1 MTGDPRPS
9 STEGSTNEA
18 EDRVETSRMS
28 FGDHLEELR
37 GRLIKALTGVAL
49 GSILCLIIGRD
60 ILEIIYRPLLQ
71 VQFANGLQPSLQVL
85 APPAAFIA
93 YLKIGFL
100 SGLILSMPWVTYQLW
115 LFVAS
120 GLYQKERH
128 FMVLLFPATAGLFV
142 LGVMFLYFIVLP
154 IVLNFFISFNKKF
167 EPPGL
172 TATGFRS
179 LLLPGPPEASAATG
193 AVGDLQVPLLSEDP
207 SALSPGDVWVNTTT
221 RRLMVNTS
229 SGIMSIALEPGTMS
243 PAMHSQF
250 ALDFYISF
258 VLMLALAFGIAF
270 ETPVVVFFLAWTGIV
285 TTAAMGRARRY
296 VLFGTVIAAAM
307 LTPPDVISQILLAGP
322 MYLLF
327 ELGILVA
334 RITER
339 QPVTSRRDEP
349 PTGD

>member
-1 MTGDPRPS
+1 MTDKPGQS
-9 STEGSTNEA
+9 STEKPATDAHG
-18 EDRVETSRMS
+18 RVESSRMS
-28 FGDHLEELR
+28 FGDHLDELR
-37 GRLIKALTGVAL
+37 NRLIKALVGVVLTSIVAL
-49 GSILCLIIGRD
+49 IFGRD
-60 ILEIIYRPLLQ
+60 ILEVIYRPLLQ

-100 SGLILSMPWVTYQLW
+100 SGLILAMPWVTYQLW
-115 LFVAS
+115 LFVTS
-120 GLYQKERH
+120 GLYHKERH
-128 FMVLLFPATAGLFV
+128 FMVLLLPATAGLFV

-154 IVLNFFISFNKKF
+154 IVLNFFISFNKQF
-167 EPPGL
+167 EPPGM

-179 LLLPGPPEASAATG
+179 LLLPEATEAPAATG
-193 AVGDLQVPLLSEDP
+193 AVGDVQVPLLSEDP
-207 SALSPGDVWVNTTT
+207 AALSPGDVWVNTTT

-229 SGIMSIALEPGTMS
+229 TGIMSIALEPGKMS

-334 RITER
+334 RIIER
-339 QPVTSRRDEP
+339 KPVDASD
-349 PTGD
+349 D

>member
-1 MTGDPRPS
+1 MTDQPGQS
-9 STEGSTNEA
+9 SSKNTTDA
-18 EDRVETSRMS
+18 EDVVESSRMS

-37 GRLIKALTGVAL
+37 DRLIKALVGVVLA
-49 GSILCLIIGRD
+49 SIISLVFGRD

-71 VQFANGLQPSLQVL
+71 VQFANDLQPSLQVL

-100 SGLILSMPWVTYQLW
+100 SGLILAMPWVTYQIW
-115 LFVAS
+115 LFVAT
-120 GLYQKERH
+120 GLFQKERR
-128 FMVLLFPATAGLFV
+128 FMMLLLPATTGLFV
-142 LGVMFLYFIVLP
+142 VGVLFLYFIVLP
-154 IVLNFFISFNKKF
+154 IVLNFFISFNKRF
-167 EPPGL
+167 EPPGGL
-172 TATGFRS
+172 STSGFRA
-179 LLLPGPPEASAATG
+179 LLLPDRPEGPAVTETAEAISI
-193 AVGDLQVPLLSEDP
+193 PLLTEDP
-207 SALSPGDVWVNTTT
+207 ATPSAGDMWVNVST

-229 SGIMSIALEPGTMS
+229 SGIWSMALEPGTMS

-307 LTPPDVISQILLAGP
+307 LTPPDVISQLLLAGP

-334 RITER
+334 RTVER
-339 QPVTSRRDEP
+339 P
-349 PTGD
+349 PTTSSDE

>member
-1 MTGDPRPS
+1 MTDQPGQS
-9 STEGSTNEA
+9 SSENTTDVEGV
-18 EDRVETSRMS
+18 VESSRMS
-28 FGDHLEELR
+28 FGDHLEQLR
-37 GRLIKALTGVAL
+37 DRLIKALVGVVLA
-49 GSILCLIIGRD
+49 SIISLVFGRD
-60 ILEIIYRPLLQ
+60 ILELIYRPLLQ

-100 SGLILSMPWVTYQLW
+100 SGLILAMPWVTYQIW

-120 GLYQKERH
+120 GLYRKERR
-128 FMVLLFPATAGLFV
+128 FMVLLFPATTGLFV
-142 LGVMFLYFIVLP
+142 VGVLFLYFIVLP
-154 IVLNFFISFNKKF
+154 IVLNFFISFNKRF

-172 TATGFRS
+172 AAAGFQS
-179 LLLPGPPEASAATG
+179 LLLPQRPEAPEVLNIAEAISI
-193 AVGDLQVPLLSEDP
+193 PLLTEDP
-207 SALSPGDVWVNTTT
+207 GTPSAGDVWVNVST

-229 SGIMSIALEPGTMS
+229 SGIWSTALEPGTMS

-307 LTPPDVISQILLAGP
+307 LTPPDVISQLLLAGP

-334 RITER
+334 RTVER
-339 QPVTSRRDEP
+339 KPVDASTD
-349 PTGD
+349 